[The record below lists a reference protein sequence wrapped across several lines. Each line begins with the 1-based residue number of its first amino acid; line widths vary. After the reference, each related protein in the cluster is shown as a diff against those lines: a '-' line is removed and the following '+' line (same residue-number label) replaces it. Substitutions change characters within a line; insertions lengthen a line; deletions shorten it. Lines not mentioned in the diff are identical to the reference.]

1 MIEFMDG
8 IVEAVEQF
16 VEGVGENALI
26 ILGILVKIVTLITA
40 PVWILPYKL
49 IRDIAQDKNG
59 GKCESP
65 DCDRC
70 PFPPCEEREALKHGR
85 ADN

>member
-1 MIEFMDG
+1 MIEFMDE

-26 ILGILVKIVTLITA
+26 ILGILAKIVILITA
-40 PVWILPYKL
+40 PAWILPYKL
-49 IRDIAQDKNG
+49 IRFMQDNNG

-65 DCDRC
+65 DCENC
-70 PFPPCEEREALKHGR
+70 PFPPCQKGEGEN
-85 ADN
+85 D